1 MKASQVRQAF
11 VDFFVERGHSHQPSA
26 SLIPHDPTLLFT
38 VAGMVPFKP
47 YFVGEEPPPFPR
59 AVTVQKCVRAG
70 GKHNDLDEIGRTSR
84 HLTYFEML
92 GNFSFGDYFKPE
104 AVAWAWEL
112 VTGPLGLDP
121 DRLWVTVHVSDDEA
135 EAIWRDQIGVPAERI
150 QRLDEDNYWRMADT
164 GPCGPCSEI
173 FWDRGPEYGPGGGPA
188 FGGDERYIEIWNLVF
203 MQFET
208 TADGAEHPLP
218 KPSIDTGL
226 GLERTLSVLQGVDS
240 VWETDEL
247 ARLLA
252 AAEKITGARARPASD
267 GGAAAPDRAT
277 GSDGA
282 AAPDRTA
289 GSAGGDANGAG
300 SARASSAEVSLRI
313 LADHA
318 RSTAMLVS
326 DGVFPSNEARGYVL
340 RRIIRRAV
348 RHAYLLGVAEPVMG
362 PMVDAVVEVMGG
374 AHPDLARNHGYV
386 RDVID
391 QEERRFA
398 ETLRTGQAI
407 LDERLDGLAPGDTL
421 AGDVAFL
428 LHDTYGFPLE
438 VTEEITAERGIE
450 VDAEGFRAA
459 MSAQQQRAKQARKT
473 AAADDVSPFVRLVD
487 DHGET
492 EFTGRDQT
500 SSTARVLHAADG
512 KLVLDRTPFY
522 AESGGQIGDT
532 GEIVSA
538 TGARARV
545 ADTRYG
551 VPGLHVHHVE
561 PVEGELRPGDEVT
574 AAIDADRRAAIR
586 RNHTATHLLHW
597 ALRQALGEHVKQQGS
612 EVGPDRLRF
621 DFSHYAAMTPA
632 QIAEVEDLVNDEILA
647 NDPCRHFET
656 TMAQAQQL
664 GAIAFF
670 GDKYGDTVRVLEAGR
685 HSVELCGGTHVR
697 ALGDIGAFKI
707 TAESSIG
714 SNIRRVEAV
723 TGRAVLELVRRQEAS
738 ITEAAQALGVPAA
751 ELAEGVAKRQAETKA
766 LRDEVARLGREAALG
781 RAGELAAAAVDGVV
795 VARVD
800 GVDRDGLRDLALSV
814 RDRDGVQAVVLGAA
828 LGSGGA
834 ALAAAADGSG
844 RFDAGALI
852 DEAKR
857 TIGGGGRSRPD
868 LSTAGGK
875 HADRLDQAL
884 DQARAAAAAAAGV
897 AAGGG

>member
-135 EAIWRDQIGVPAERI
+135 EAIWRDRIGVPAERI

-173 FWDRGPEYGPGGGPA
+173 FWDRGPDYGPGGGPA

-208 TADGAEHPLP
+208 GADGVEKPLP

-226 GLERTLSVLQGVDS
+226 GLERTLAVLQGVDS

-252 AAEKITGARARPASD
+252 AAEQITGARAR
-267 GGAAAPDRAT
+267 AAAAGTDGT
-277 GSDGA
+277 G
-282 AAPDRTA
+282 PA
-289 GSAGGDANGAG
+289 GGGDAGVAESTGAA
-300 SARASSAEVSLRI
+300 SADRAGAAEVSLRI

-362 PMVDAVVEVMGG
+362 PMTDAVVEVMGD
-374 AHPDLARNHGYV
+374 AHPDLVRNHGYV

-391 QEERRFA
+391 QEERRFT

-450 VDAEGFRAA
+450 VDAEGFQAA

-473 AAADDVSPFVRLVD
+473 AAADDVTPLVRLVD
-487 DHGET
+487 AHGET
-492 EFTGRDQT
+492 EFTGRAQT
-500 SSTARVLHAADG
+500 SSPARVLHADDG
-512 KLVLDRTPFY
+512 RLVLDRTPFY
-522 AESGGQIGDT
+522 AESGGQVGDT
-532 GEIVSA
+532 GEIA
-538 TGARARV
+538 TAAGARARV
-545 ADTRYG
+545 TDTRYG

-621 DFSHYAAMTPA
+621 DFSHYAALTPDE
-632 QIAEVEDLVNDEILA
+632 IAGVEDLVNDEILS

-723 TGRAVLELVRRQEAS
+723 TGRAVLELVRRQDAVIAE
-738 ITEAAQALGVPAA
+738 TAQTLGVPAA

-766 LRDEVARLGREAALG
+766 LRAEVARLGREAALG

-800 GVDRDGLRDLALSV
+800 GADRDGLRDLALSV

-852 DEAKR
+852 EEAKR

-875 HADRLDQAL
+875 DADRLDEAL
-884 DQARAAAAAAAGV
+884 DQARRAAAGV
-897 AAGGG
+897 